1 MQVYVRVCE
10 RVAAHICVRGWSD
23 SDIHV
28 HVVRVQVRETEGGQ
42 PDG

>member
-1 MQVYVRVCE
+1 MRVYVRVF
-10 RVAAHICVRGWSD
+10 VAARMCVRGRSD

-28 HVVRVQVRETEGGQ
+28 HVVRVQVRETVGGQ